1 MQQGSCSS
9 AVLNR
14 TVVLNRTLVVMDA
27 LLTTVFPGTKSKR
40 FNPGKPLTQ
49 KGGVDHKAAENAIAY
64 DVVRAKLHKAHKAV
78 FRDVFVNHLNQE
90 RQMSIPTDQGD
101 SD

>member
-1 MQQGSCSS
+1 
-9 AVLNR
+9 
-14 TVVLNRTLVVMDA
+14 VVLNRTLVVMDA

-64 DVVRAKLHKAHKAV
+64 DVVRAKFHKAHKAV
-78 FRDVFVNHLNQE
+78 FRDVFVNHLHQE
-90 RQMSIPTDQGD
+90 RKVSIPTDECD

>member
-40 FNPGKPLTQ
+40 FNPDKLPTQ
-49 KGGVDHKAAENAIAY
+49 KGGVDHKAADNAMAY
-64 DVVRAKLHKAHKAV
+64 DVVRAKFHKAHKAV

>member
-64 DVVRAKLHKAHKAV
+64 DVVRAKFHKAHKAV
-78 FRDVFVNHLNQE
+78 FRDVFVNHLHQE
-90 RQMSIPTDQGD
+90 RKVSIPTDECD

>member
-1 MQQGSCSS
+1 
-9 AVLNR
+9 
-14 TVVLNRTLVVMDA
+14 VVLNRTLVVMDA

-49 KGGVDHKAAENAIAY
+49 KGGVDHKAADNAMAY
-64 DVVRAKLHKAHKAV
+64 DVVRAKFHKAHKAV

-90 RQMSIPTDQGD
+90 RQVSSPTDEGN

>member
-40 FNPGKPLTQ
+40 FNPDKLPKQ
-49 KGGVDHKAAENAIAY
+49 KGGVDHKAAENAMAY
-64 DVVRAKLHKAHKAV
+64 DVVRAKFHKAHKAV